1 MFTISEDD
9 SDLLIISLSMLTLQ
23 TRAINYIPG
32 GALKLRVNIKH
43 QTPTRLPRKGC
54 QFSGWSVV
62 CSWNILAELTGCS
75 LTPTVGNLS
84 AG

>member
-9 SDLLIISLSMLTLQ
+9 FDYLIISLSMLTLQ

-32 GALKLRVNIKH
+32 GALKLRVKH
-43 QTPTRLPRKGC
+43 KHSYLGRVASSQGGQLQCPTQSQQVGP
-54 QFSGWSVV
+54 
-62 CSWNILAELTGCS
+62 S
-75 LTPTVGNLS
+75 LPTVGNVT